1 MKKYVAIAAIA
12 AMAVAGLGLGAGVVL
27 AQDEAPESVGVTITG
42 VNYCLLCALA
52 KGEMGNAPAPYARI
66 NALKVTE
73 AKDVEG
79 NALSGLT
86 GKTIHYLPSKAAEI
100 LMANDTNAGK
110 TVKVIG
116 KLFKNEN
123 ALLVETVEMEESS
136 DGGDDDD
143 WDELPVGKQSG
154 LQVL

>member
-1 MKKYVAIAAIA
+1 MKKYVMVAVIA
-12 AMAVAGLGLGAGVVL
+12 AMAVVGAGLGAGIAL
-27 AQDEAPESVGVTITG
+27 AQDEAPKPVGVTLTG
-42 VNYCLLCALA
+42 ENYCLLCTLA
-52 KGEMGNAPAPYARI
+52 KSEVANASAAYAHL

-79 NALSGLT
+79 NELSELV
-86 GKTIHYLPSKAAEI
+86 GKTVHYLPSKSCED
-100 LMANDTNAGK
+100 LMVGEKYAGK

-123 ALLVETVEMEESS
+123 AVLVETVEVENGD
-136 DGGDDDD
+136 DGDDD
-143 WDELPVGKQSG
+143 WDELPVGKMSG